1 LKIQGKELGGGM
13 FQTIDIKAYRGLKNI
28 TLQNLSRVNILVG
41 ENNTGKT
48 SILEAIQLLRDP
60 EVVDNVLSIAKKRQP
75 RNIMVQSANLIPF
88 DEFLYSF
95 PVQGEQKDIV
105 IYATDYELKKWHIE
119 LCGTI
124 KKEIFD
130 KEDLSES
137 EQRRYDLYC
146 GEDGEISVI
155 SGNFLYIS
163 ENLTSENS
171 YSFRETQLRPDVSM
185 KETLDIKKENMS
197 RVSIVYISPMDVYTN
212 RVLNANFYKG
222 MRVSEKE
229 TLIQLLRLFDERII
243 GIEIGM
249 LNAKPTILIELENI
263 GLMPV
268 SLFGDGLKKILT
280 LASAIV
286 KTKHGIILIDEFET
300 GIHQRA
306 LVQVADWIASAAE
319 ERDIQ
324 IFLTTHSS
332 EAVNALVQ
340 AQKKQ
345 QIDMSAYRLE
355 LYMGDT
361 FVKQFRSD
369 ELLELV
375 NKQGMDIL

>member
-1 LKIQGKELGGGM
+1 MKIRGKLGGGM

-124 KKEIFD
+124 KKEIYD

-171 YSFRETQLRPDVSM
+171 YSFRETQLRPDMSM

-355 LYMGDT
+355 HYMGDT

>member
-1 LKIQGKELGGGM
+1 MKIQGKELGGGM

-124 KKEIFD
+124 KKEIYD

-171 YSFRETQLRPDVSM
+171 YSFRETQLRPDMSM

-355 LYMGDT
+355 HYMGDT